1 MRDPKN
7 KSKGGGGNDAVV
19 VEPSAHLDLS
29 ISNSQRDIIL
39 KPLTRD
45 LTMRELMKD
54 AGGQG
59 ATMKIAKRKLN
70 SLATIQSYSCMANNE
85 TQLQVLKNKYE
96 LAASL
101 AEIDRKDK
109 AGQQAKKNQEIMA
122 KRAKAPDAVAK
133 LAAKGGDVSKLT
145 KLEIVAILL
154 VHYNTHEND
163 NAQKK
168 DYLVN
173 LLQGCIQMQPGNLG
187 ISIAN
192 GLNVM
197 VTATAQS
204 DEESVVAEPQD
215 VHPGHTHEHAF
226 NEELAL
232 VP

>member
-1 MRDPKN
+1 
-7 KSKGGGGNDAVV
+7 
-19 VEPSAHLDLS
+19 
-29 ISNSQRDIIL
+29 
-39 KPLTRD
+39 
-45 LTMRELMKD
+45 
-54 AGGQG
+54 
-59 ATMKIAKRKLN
+59 
-70 SLATIQSYSCMANNE
+70 MANDE

-122 KRAKAPDAVAK
+122 KRAKAPDAVVK
-133 LAAKGGDVSKLT
+133 LAASKGGDDSKLT

-154 VHYNTHEND
+154 VHYDTHEND

-187 ISIAN
+187 ILIAN

-197 VTATAQS
+197 VTAMMAQS
-204 DEESVVAEPQD
+204 EEESVAVIPQD